1 MEGVWHV
8 AECVA
13 VKAQVWRAEGTC
25 ALGACLVARCPRAPT
40 HAPPPHPRPWGQAE
54 VSLTSS
60 TVGPPCPRGI
70 RRFFA
75 IVHSLVCESTESFS
89 DFLQKTVEC
98 PKSLGSCMPLS
109 LRA

>member
-40 HAPPPHPRPWGQAE
+40 HAPPHTPGPGAKLRSHLLRRPWDHHVREGF
-54 VSLTSS
+54 
-60 TVGPPCPRGI
+60 VGFLPLYIAWSVRVQNRSVIFC
-70 RRFFA
+70 RRLWS
-75 IVHSLVCESTESFS
+75 V
-89 DFLQKTVEC
+89 
-98 PKSLGSCMPLS
+98 
-109 LRA
+109 LRV